1 MSRLDIFSVA
11 VVAVCV
17 IAIVVLLAYTTD
29 LFKKDAPM
37 PPRDEQVYDDPYEDE
52 VVDPAEY
59 DDYGDYDNDEP
70 RENADSLSDIDYNEG
85 PSTPTPAPEANPDP
99 KQEIYQDADTYSGKG
114 SGDYLVL
121 AGSFRVRQNAD
132 IEASRIRKLG
142 YPDAEVVL
150 FNRGAYATVL
160 VSRYES
166 KSEASSL
173 VSKLKGEKVEAYVHL
188 KRGARQ

>member
-52 VVDPAEY
+52 VVDPADY
-59 DDYGDYDNDEP
+59 DDYGDYDNDE
-70 RENADSLSDIDYNEG
+70 REGNTDAQSDIDYNEA
-85 PSTPTPAPEANPDP
+85 PSTPTPAPEP
-99 KQEIYQDADTYSGKG
+99 KQETYQDADTYSGKG

-132 IEASRIRKLG
+132 VEASRIRKLG

-160 VSRYES
+160 VSRYEK
-166 KSEASSL
+166 KSEASAL
-173 VSKLKGEKVEAYVHL
+173 VSKLKGQKVEAYVHL
-188 KRGARQ
+188 KRGTRQ